1 MCGTAMSK
9 IAMSEIRARPYT
21 AAIKIMSGCMAEVA
35 VTNTRAGAHV
45 SIADMSVAATPKMRT
60 PKVPAAKVSATAM
73 ATTATMP
80 TAAAG

>member
-60 PKVPAAKVSATAM
+60 PKVPAAAM
-73 ATTATMP
+73 ATTATMA